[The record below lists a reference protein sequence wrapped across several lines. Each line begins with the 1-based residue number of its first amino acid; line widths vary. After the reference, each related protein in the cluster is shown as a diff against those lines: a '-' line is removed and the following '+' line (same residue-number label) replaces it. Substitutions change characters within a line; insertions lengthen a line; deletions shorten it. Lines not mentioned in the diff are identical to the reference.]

1 MEYRF
6 KHALLH
12 EVTYESVLLKKRIE
26 YHAVVADWLSDQ
38 TEKIGRQAEFSAEI
52 AIHYRNAEESNKAS
66 AWYLRAADRAK
77 SIAAPEEARQFYESA
92 LDLNPVDNLERR
104 WNILLGHDEVLGILG
119 DSKVR
124 QAEDIELVE
133 MARQSGISKRIARAL
148 MGKGHYQAVIGDFI
162 SAIEDLSEAL
172 IHARIAGDVL
182 METQLYGLL
191 VVSQTRSGN
200 LEDAFTSA
208 KKALKFSH
216 ELNDDETRAR
226 VLTNVAIL
234 YTETGDIATAARLL
248 EEQVQITRR
257 IGNKAGEA
265 IGLGNLGYDYVQLGL
280 YDKGREALEHSI
292 ALAESIGLQLESA
305 YQKLNLSLT
314 LLWSGAPDRCKSLLE
329 STIPDLEEIG
339 DLFGTGAGF
348 NYLGLCLEN
357 SGDLEAAMEAY
368 TDSDRLFSEIGAN
381 SYALDPTAG
390 LVRCLVDLNREE
402 QARAFIDRI
411 WLNIEGQH
419 CAGMEF
425 PVLAFLTCAEYYLSL
440 DDLESAGRVLRSGYE
455 ELMRHANQISDTDW
469 RRSYLENV
477 AAHHRLIK
485 LWERISQQP
494 N

>member
-1 MEYRF
+1 
-6 KHALLH
+6 
-12 EVTYESVLLKKRIE
+12 
-26 YHAVVADWLSDQ
+26 
-38 TEKIGRQAEFSAEI
+38 
-52 AIHYRNAEESNKAS
+52 
-66 AWYLRAADRAK
+66 
-77 SIAAPEEARQFYESA
+77 
-92 LDLNPVDNLERR
+92 
-104 WNILLGHDEVLGILG
+104 
-119 DSKVR
+119 
-124 QAEDIELVE
+124 
-133 MARQSGISKRIARAL
+133 
-148 MGKGHYQAVIGDFI
+148 
-162 SAIEDLSEAL
+162 
-172 IHARIAGDVL
+172 
-182 METQLYGLL
+182 L

-305 YQKLNLSLT
+305 YQKLNLSLA

-368 TDSDRLFSEIGAN
+368 TESDRLFSEIGAN
-381 SYALDPTAG
+381 SYALDPTGG
-390 LVRCLVDLNREE
+390 LVRCLVNLNREE
-402 QARAFIDRI
+402 QARAIIDRI

-425 PVLAFLTCAEYYLSL
+425 PMLAYLTCAEYYLSL
-440 DDLESAGRVLRSGYE
+440 NDLDSAARVLRSGYK
-455 ELMRHANQISDTDW
+455 ELIKRANQISDTDW

-485 LWERISQQP
+485 LWERISQPP